1 MWLSTGFTLNCTLE
15 VVHSCDSLDASVST
29 AAVAGWQRETP
40 PGRGRRAA
48 DGLTC
53 AGRCCERAAFKFCP
67 TARLP
72 LSSEGLNL
80 ARAGVWRVLVAAAC
94 VLAHAGGWR
103 SFFSASC
110 RPLSTPLGSLPFPY
124 RHVGT
129 AVSSCHSSSLQFPL
143 KNWKGFWRGWRWSE
157 DAAAAVWKA
166 EGRSNS

>member
-1 MWLSTGFTLNCTLE
+1 MLKA
-15 VVHSCDSLDASVST
+15 VHSCDSVDASVST
-29 AAVAGWQRETP
+29 AAVAGWQRETS
-40 PGRGRRAA
+40 PGRGRSAA

-67 TARLP
+67 TACLP

-80 ARAGVWRVLVAAAC
+80 ARAGAWRVLVAAAC

-110 RPLSTPLGSLPFPY
+110 LPLPLLWPPFPFLSPCRNY
-124 RHVGT
+124 
-129 AVSSCHSSSLQFPL
+129 CLFLPL
-143 KNWKGFWRGWRWSE
+143 FLSPVPLEKWKGFWRGWRRSE